1 MEREKIV
8 NKKENNG
15 DKGILCVF
23 NAQTDEAR
31 HMSDKSLA
39 DNLFNKI
46 NVGYISEINNG
57 KEKILRKK

>member
-8 NKKENNG
+8 NKKKIMET
-15 DKGILCVF
+15 KVYCVF

-57 KEKILRKK
+57 IEKILRKK

>member
-8 NKKENNG
+8 NKKKIMETKVYCG
-15 DKGILCVF
+15 F
-23 NAQTDEAR
+23 SAQTDAAR

-46 NVGYISEINNG
+46 YVGYISEINNG